1 MGYVCPI
8 CEAGVTDGR
17 QLADHLAV
25 TASLG
30 RTAHLEWLEE
40 HVPDWGSRTRGELA
54 SAATP
59 HALEVELPVSEDA
72 PEGPRVQSGRKAN
85 ARNQKDPGGPSDP
98 RLEDA
103 IARQAQKPGRG
114 DVTAE
119 TEDVLEEAK
128 ALTARMEG
136 EGAPES
142 RVKSRAEDGP
152 GDETGNETG
161 NENA

>member
-8 CEAGVTDGR
+8 CETGVTDGR

-40 HVPDWGSRTRGELA
+40 HVPDWGSRTRDELA
-54 SAATP
+54 DAVIP

-72 PEGPRVQSGRKAN
+72 PEGPRVQSGRKAD
-85 ARNQKDPGGPSDP
+85 ARNQRESEGSRGP

-103 IARQAQKPGRG
+103 IAQQAQEPGRG

-119 TEDVLEEAK
+119 TRDVLEEAR

-136 EGAPES
+136 AGADDEDDPEA
-142 RVKSRAEDGP
+142 RFED
-152 GDETGNETG
+152 ESG

>member
-40 HVPDWGSRTRGELA
+40 HVPDWGSRTRDELA
-54 SAATP
+54 DAVTP

-72 PEGPRVQSGRKAN
+72 SEGPRVQSGRGAN
-85 ARNQKDPGGPSDP
+85 ARNQRGPKGP

-103 IARQAQKPGRG
+103 IAQQAQEPGRG
-114 DVTAE
+114 DVTTE
-119 TEDVLEEAK
+119 TRDVLEEAR

-136 EGAPES
+136 DGRRGSSAGNGES
-142 RVKSRAEDGP
+142 PVEDEHE
-152 GDETGNETG
+152 DETGNE

>member
-40 HVPDWGSRTRGELA
+40 HVPDWGSRTRDELA
-54 SAATP
+54 DAVVP

-72 PEGPRVQSGRKAN
+72 PEGPGSVAQSGQGAG
-85 ARNQKDPGGPSDP
+85 ARNQQDSRSPKDP

-103 IARQAQKPGRG
+103 IARQAQEPGRG

-119 TEDVLEEAK
+119 TRDVLEEAR

-136 EGAPES
+136 
-142 RVKSRAEDGP
+142 DTT
-152 GDETGNETG
+152 GDEDDPKARLEDETG

>member
-40 HVPDWGSRTRGELA
+40 HAPNWDSRTRDELA
-54 SAATP
+54 DAVTP
-59 HALEVELPVSEDA
+59 HALEVELPVSKDA
-72 PEGPRVQSGRKAN
+72 PEGPGSVAQSERGAG
-85 ARNQKDPGGPSDP
+85 ARTQQNSRDPKDPKDP

-103 IARQAQKPGRG
+103 IARQARGPGRG

-119 TEDVLEEAK
+119 TRDVLEEAM
-128 ALTARMEG
+128 ALTDRMEG
-136 EGAPES
+136 GAT
-142 RVKSRAEDGP
+142 
-152 GDETGNETG
+152 GDEGDPETRLEDETG